1 MAKKKK
7 SKRKS
12 KKKATPKPQ
21 FRADPRTDGVLEPGE
36 LRAPSDAASAVSTA
50 STRQADDNDNAD
62 IEVLEATLSGN
73 TILKKPWELIVNIL
87 AAGMSLFYLYTAL
100 FGVQKL
106 EYYLGVYVGLTFL
119 LIFLVYPSL
128 RGRIKKAPN
137 WLDIGLG
144 VLSVTVVAYWIYNYQ
159 AITYRAGAATHWD
172 HIMGIAMIVLSLEI
186 GRRALGWVMP
196 IVGIILMLYAYFGP
210 YMPNLIAHR
219 GYGIARISEA
229 VFLDE
234 RGVWGTMSQV
244 LVNFVILFI
253 FFGAFLNRSGV
264 GKFFIDLA
272 LGIAGHAVGGPAK
285 VSVLASALMGSI
297 SGSAIANTVSTGT
310 LTIPLMKKVGFKPH
324 TSGAIEASASIGGM
338 FLPPV
343 MGAGAFVMVELTG
356 IAYTHIMLVSIVPAL
371 LYMLSIWMNV
381 HFEAKRLGLKGMP
394 VEEIPKLGET
404 LRTGWYLSLPLIILV
419 SLLLMGRS
427 PGYAAF
433 WGTVAT
439 IPVSWF
445 TKDFKMGIRQIWEA
459 LVEGGRNTLVIGAT
473 VGIIGI
479 ILAVINLTGLS
490 QKFTTIFLTLA
501 GGSSIVAILLVAL
514 ASLVLG
520 MGMPVTASYLVTAV
534 LAVPALN
541 DLGVPI
547 LAAHMIVYW
556 LSQDSN
562 ITPPVCIAAYAGAAI
577 AKADPWKTGWNAFKY
592 AKLLYVMPLL
602 FAYTPILVEVGDSVN
617 WHVITSWISATL
629 GTIAFGAVTIGFL
642 RRKTTIPEW
651 IFLAGA
657 TTLCYLTP
665 VWTDVL
671 GVALVVGLWWLQQ
684 RMEISLTRGI
694 RMLH

>member
-1 MAKKKK
+1 MAKKKRK
-7 SKRKS
+7 HQKR
-12 KKKATPKPQ
+12 P
-21 FRADPRTDGVLEPGE
+21 DPRTDGVLEPGE
-36 LRAPSDAASAVSTA
+36 LHTPSDAASPT
-50 STRQADDNDNAD
+50 QQQD
-62 IEVLEATLSGN
+62 IEALEAAVSGN
-73 TILKKPWELIVNIL
+73 TVFKPPWELIINVL
-87 AAGMSLFYLYTAL
+87 AAFMSLYYLYTAY
-100 FGVQKL
+100 FGIKRL
-106 EYYLGVYVGLTFL
+106 EYYLGVYVALTFL
-119 LIFLVYPSL
+119 LIFLVYPLL
-128 RGRIKKAPN
+128 RGKVKRAPSP
-137 WLDIGLG
+137 LDIFLG
-144 VLSVTVVAYWIYNYQ
+144 VLSVGVVGYWIVNYQ
-159 AITYRAGAATHWD
+159 AITYRAGAATQMD
-172 HIMGIAMIVLSLEI
+172 HIMGILMILLSLEV
-186 GRRALGWVMP
+186 GRRALGWTMS
-196 IVGIILMLYAYFGP
+196 IVGMVLMAYAFWGP
-210 YMPNLIAHR
+210 YMPGIIAHR
-219 GYGIARISEA
+219 GYDLSRISEA

-244 LVNFVILFI
+244 LVNFVIIFI

-264 GKFFIDLA
+264 GQFFIDIA
-272 LGIAGHAVGGPAK
+272 LGIAGRAAGGPAK

-310 LTIPLMKKVGFKPH
+310 LTIPLMKKVGFKPQ
-324 TSGAIEASASIGGM
+324 TAGAVEASASIGGM

-356 IAYTHIMLVSIVPAL
+356 IPYTHIMLASIVPAI

-394 VEEIPKLGET
+394 VNELPKLSDT
-404 LRTGWYLSLPLIILV
+404 LRTGWYLSLPLILV
-419 SLLLMGRS
+419 VTLLIMGRS

-433 WGTVAT
+433 FGTLAT

-445 TKDFKMGIRQIWEA
+445 TKETKMGFRQIWEA

-479 ILAVINLTGLS
+479 LLAVINLTGLS

-501 GGSSIVAILLVAL
+501 GGSSLLAIALVAV

-541 DLGVPI
+541 DLGIPI

-577 AKADPWKTGWNAFKY
+577 AQADPWKTGWNAFKY

-602 FAYTPILVEVGDSVN
+602 FAYTPILIEVGGRVDM
-617 WHVITSWISATL
+617 HVIASWISATL
-629 GTIAFGAVTIGFL
+629 GTIAFGAVTIGYL
-642 RRKTTIPEW
+642 QRKTTVPEW
-651 IFLAGA
+651 LIVAAA
-657 TTLCYLTP
+657 TLLCYLTP
-665 VWTDVL
+665 IWTDVA
-671 GVALVVGLWWLQQ
+671 GVAILAFMWYLQQ
-684 RMEISLTRGI
+684 RLEISFTRGI
-694 RMLH
+694 RMLT